1 MGNKDIDKMGWAL
14 RKKRLFEQAFFSL
27 LSFVFSWNKS
37 WHKTALAAF

>member
-1 MGNKDIDKMGWAL
+1 MRIIKKMGRVL
-14 RKKRLFEQAFFSL
+14 RKKQRLDPAFFSL